1 MSRQVS
7 DIVEEIVAIAFLV
20 VMCATPLAILIL
32 GIVNVV
38 RIRLFRATV
47 VVQAL
52 AALAIWTLL
61 TVVILSIFFMTVFEY
76 PSYLSAANDLKSTAI
91 FAGGELIYFLTAAVL
106 IYWTWRQR
114 KRSQISPI
122 GTQTQFN
129 R

>member
-1 MSRQVS
+1 MV
-7 DIVEEIVAIAFLV
+7 IAFFV

-52 AALAIWTLL
+52 AALVIWTFL
-61 TVVILSIFFMTVFEY
+61 TFVIVMTFFMTVFEY
-76 PSYLSAANDLKSTAI
+76 PSYRSQADDLKSTII
-91 FAGGELIYFLTAAVL
+91 FAGGEVIYFLTAAILV
-106 IYWTWRQR
+106 YWTWRQR
-114 KRSQISPI
+114 KRSQISPVI
-122 GTQTQFN
+122 TQTQFT